1 MSTSPAAVG
10 LSGAWE
16 YRRAFV
22 LPDGSLPSELSG
34 DRLADCIEALE
45 AGQADGWEVVRVK
58 VSADDHGRSWLDVL
72 VKRPASA
79 AQTETAPDRP
89 LRLHRAA

>member
-1 MSTSPAAVG
+1 MSTSQAVVG
-10 LSGAWE
+10 RSGAWV
-16 YRRAFV
+16 YRGAVV

-45 AGQADGWEVVRVK
+45 AGQAEGWEVVRVK
-58 VSADDHGRSWLDVL
+58 LSADDHGRSWLDVL
-72 VKRPASA
+72 LKQPASA
-79 AQTETAPDRP
+79 SQTETAPDRP